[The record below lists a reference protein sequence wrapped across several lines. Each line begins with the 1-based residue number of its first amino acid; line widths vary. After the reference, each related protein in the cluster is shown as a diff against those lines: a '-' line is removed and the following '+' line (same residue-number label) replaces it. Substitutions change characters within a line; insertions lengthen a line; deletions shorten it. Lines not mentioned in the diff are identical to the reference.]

1 MCHDVTIELPGIW
14 HLHVQML
21 VFAKGSGNALFYIIG
36 WIGCDLE
43 EVEFAEEDDRKKA
56 DNEETDSED
65 PDHWWA
71 AFPNRHPVGGE
82 DIDE

>member
-1 MCHDVTIELPGIW
+1 M
-14 HLHVQML
+14 
-21 VFAKGSGNALFYIIG
+21 IIR
-36 WIGCDLE
+36 CDLE

>member
-1 MCHDVTIELPGIW
+1 M
-14 HLHVQML
+14 
-21 VFAKGSGNALFYIIG
+21 IIR
-36 WIGCDLE
+36 CDLE

-71 AFPNRHPVGGE
+71 AFPNWHPVGGE
-82 DIDE
+82 DIDEQTTVGEQPSHLMMLR